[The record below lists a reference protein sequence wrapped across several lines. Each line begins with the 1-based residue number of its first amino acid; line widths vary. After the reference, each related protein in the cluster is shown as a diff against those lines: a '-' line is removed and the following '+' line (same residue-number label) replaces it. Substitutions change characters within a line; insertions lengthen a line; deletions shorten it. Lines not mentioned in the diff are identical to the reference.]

1 MRFYSD
7 KSLEFEEE
15 WLKVRRAR
23 LETTPEEIDFNI
35 DYFDII
41 EKKKK
46 NIYEKEEG

>member
-15 WLKVRRAR
+15 WLKARRSR
-23 LETTPEEIDFNI
+23 LETTPEEIDFDL

-41 EKKKK
+41 DDLGDDM
-46 NIYEKEEG
+46 YDAEEG

>member
-15 WLKVRRAR
+15 WLRARRSR
-23 LETTPEEIDFNI
+23 LETTPEEIDFDL

-41 EKKKK
+41 DGSGDD
-46 NIYEKEEG
+46 IYDEEEG

>member
-1 MRFYSD
+1 MRFSSD

-41 EKKKK
+41 DDSGDD
-46 NIYEKEEG
+46 IYDTEEG

>member
-15 WLKVRRAR
+15 RLRARRSR
-23 LETTPEEIDFNI
+23 LETTPEEIDFDL

-41 EKKKK
+41 DDSGDD
-46 NIYEKEEG
+46 IYDAEEG